1 MRTKNIIEG
10 GLTVVSNYLVLSRCI
25 VLTFFLT
32 LSLFLSAKSVVPN
45 FSKNFRFLQRNSII
59 YRSYEDSIHF
69 DMSDSEWIAMMER
82 RAACYQKMYEENN
95 KVIQQMTDY
104 LHNNKREIPDAAYD
118 SLMVC
123 IDEAFNK
130 YDFDNF
136 LIDYFTQLMIPHY
149 EAKRDTNSLVL
160 LYHIAGVS
168 NADISRF
175 QNEEAGQ
182 RAKRYYENN
191 LRMANHYTSLSSK
204 AARIIP
210 LDFMNYCYTLS
221 ALGFVTPREAFDAT
235 NRYAAFLKTNEALMP
250 EKLKSRAYMFLDRIR
265 RTAARIHHTSKLRT
279 PADSAILD
287 EMYKTSPF
295 YQVKI
300 SDLKTPEDSV
310 FFYFSKCQNKE
321 ISVQEADLLVKKLTQ
336 RLFDR
341 TARLDTINEFHIQTL
356 GNILSMAVELM
367 DKNPLILNETRTTR
381 VVHLCHQLVALV
393 QRTHIARDPYFFES
407 MLGELAHKEMLFKY
421 LPAEE
426 KMNFMNEL
434 AVKSQIGTILHV
446 GSVERI
452 ATTLFDGMLKTC
464 PEQFLGVMGL
474 NSVEELQANKSTL
487 RTWIGTAAAYHDLG
501 KIGISPI
508 INNSFRKLT
517 DQEFVITRKHPELA
531 LRYLGVDPLFDQF
544 KDVALG
550 HHKWYNGKGGYP
562 ASFDNTTSPWKA
574 CIDLITLADCIDA
587 ATDFFGRNYRRNKTL
602 KQVLGEFKRDA
613 GTIYNPVMVKALV
626 QDENLCNKVEHEITD
641 HRFVLLKT
649 LRNHYLK

>member
-1 MRTKNIIEG
+1 MKTKTTIKRGMANAD
-10 GLTVVSNYLVLSRCI
+10 NCQALSRCI
-25 VLTFFLT
+25 VLALFSM
-32 LSLFLSAKSVVPN
+32 LSLFLSAKSDVPN
-45 FSKNFRFLQRNSII
+45 FSKNFQFLERNSVI

-69 DMSDSEWIAMMER
+69 DMSDSDWVALMER
-82 RAACYQKMYEENN
+82 RAACFQKMYVENN
-95 KVIQQMTDY
+95 QVIQEMTDFFQ
-104 LHNNKREIPDAAYD
+104 NKKKEIPDAAYD

-123 IDEAFNK
+123 IDEAFYK

-136 LIDYFTQLMIPHY
+136 LIDHFTQLMIPHY
-149 EAKRDTNSLVL
+149 EAKNDTNTLVQ

-168 NADISRF
+168 NAEISRF

-191 LRMANHYTSLSSK
+191 IRMADCYSSLSPR

-221 ALGFVTPREAFDAT
+221 SLAFVAPREAFDTT
-235 NRYAAFLKTNEALMP
+235 NRYETFLKANGALMP
-250 EKLKSRAYMFLDRIR
+250 EKLRSRAYMFLDRIR

-279 PADSAILD
+279 PADSTILD

-295 YQVKI
+295 YQAKL

-310 FFYFSKCQNKE
+310 FFYFSKFQNKE
-321 ISVQEADLLVKKLTQ
+321 MTAQEADYVVKKLTQ
-336 RLFDR
+336 DLFDK
-341 TARLDTINEFHIQTL
+341 TASLDTINEFHIQTL

-367 DKNPLILNETRTTR
+367 DQNPFILKETRTTR
-381 VVHLCHQLVALV
+381 VVHLCHKLVDLV
-393 QRTHIARDPYFFES
+393 QRTHITRDPYFFES

-421 LPAEE
+421 LPGDE
-426 KMNFMNEL
+426 KMQFMNEL

-452 ATTLFDGMLKTC
+452 ATTLLDGMMKNC

-474 NSVEELQANKSTL
+474 TSVEALRANKSTL
-487 RTWIGTAAAYHDLG
+487 RAWIGTAAAYHDLG

-517 DQEFVITRKHPELA
+517 DQEFAITRKHPELA

-574 CIDLITLADCIDA
+574 CIDLVTLADCLDA

-602 KQVLGEFKRDA
+602 KQVLVEFQRDA
-613 GTIYNPVMVKALV
+613 GTIYNPVMVKSLV
-626 QDENLCNKVEHEITD
+626 NDEMLCNKVEHEITD
-641 HRFVLLKT
+641 YRFVLLKA
-649 LRNHYLK
+649 LRDHYLK

>member
-1 MRTKNIIEG
+1 MKNVIIYRRTMVVDNCCILSRSLV
-10 GLTVVSNYLVLSRCI
+10 LTV
-25 VLTFFLT
+25 FLT
-32 LSLFLSAKSVVPN
+32 LSVFLSAKNVVPN
-45 FSKNFRFLQRNSII
+45 FSKNFRFLEHNSVI

-69 DMSDSEWIAMMER
+69 DMSDSEWLAMMER
-82 RAACYQKMYEENN
+82 RAACYQEMYEANN
-95 KVIQQMTDY
+95 NVISQMTGY
-104 LHNNKREIPDAAYD
+104 FQSNKKKIPDAAYD
-118 SLMVC
+118 SLLVC
-123 IDEAFNK
+123 VEEAFNK

-136 LIDYFTQLMIPHY
+136 LVDQFTQILIPHY
-149 EAKRDTNSLVL
+149 EAKRDTNTLVQ

-168 NADISRF
+168 NAEISRF

-182 RAKRYYENN
+182 RAKKYYEKN
-191 LRMANHYTSLSSK
+191 LRMADHYASLSPR

-210 LDFMNYCYTLS
+210 LTFMNYCYTLS
-221 ALGFVTPREAFDAT
+221 ALGFVTPREAFDTT
-235 NRYAAFLKTNEALMP
+235 NRYEAFLKTNEALMP
-250 EKLKSRAYMFLDRIR
+250 EKLKERAYNFLDRIR
-265 RTAARIHHTSKLRT
+265 RTAARIHHTSMLRT
-279 PADSAILD
+279 PADSTILD
-287 EMYKTSPF
+287 EMYKSSPF
-295 YQVKI
+295 YQAKA
-300 SDLKTPEDSV
+300 SDLKTPVDSV
-310 FFYFSKCQNKE
+310 FFYFTKCQNKE

-336 RLFDR
+336 KLFDN
-341 TARLDTINEFHIQTL
+341 TARLDTIDEFDVQLL

-367 DKNPLILNETRTTR
+367 DKNPSILKETRTTR
-381 VVHLCHQLVALV
+381 VVSLCHQLVDIV
-393 QRTHIARDPYFFES
+393 QRTHISKDPFFFES
-407 MLGELAHKEMLFKY
+407 MLGELACKERLFKY

-426 KMNFMNEL
+426 KMDFMSEL

-446 GSVERI
+446 GSVERV
-452 ATTLFDGMLKTC
+452 ATMLFDGMMEAC
-464 PEQFLGVMGL
+464 PEQFVGIMGL
-474 NSVEELQANKSTL
+474 NSVDELQANKSTL

-517 DQEFVITRKHPELA
+517 DQEFAITRKHPELA

-562 ASFDNTTSPWKA
+562 ASFDNRTSPWKA

-602 KQVLGEFKRDA
+602 KQVLGELEQGA

-626 QDENLCNKVEHEITD
+626 ENEQLCLKVAHEVTD
-641 HRFVLLKT
+641 YRFELLKS

>member
-1 MRTKNIIEG
+1 MANAD
-10 GLTVVSNYLVLSRCI
+10 NCQALSRCI
-25 VLTFFLT
+25 ILAIFSMF
-32 LSLFLSAKSVVPN
+32 SLFLSAKSNVPN
-45 FSKNFRFLQRNSII
+45 FSKNFRFLERNSVI

-69 DMSDSEWIAMMER
+69 DMSDSDWVALMER
-82 RAACYQKMYEENN
+82 RAACFQKMYVENN
-95 KVIQQMTDY
+95 QVIQEMTDFFQ
-104 LHNNKREIPDAAYD
+104 NKKKEIPDEAYD

-136 LIDYFTQLMIPHY
+136 LIDHFTQLMIPHY
-149 EAKRDTNSLVL
+149 EAKNDTNTLVQ

-168 NADISRF
+168 NAEISRF

-191 LRMANHYTSLSSK
+191 IQMAEHYSSLSPR

-221 ALGFVTPREAFDAT
+221 ALGFVTPREAFDTT
-235 NRYAAFLKTNEALMP
+235 NRYEAFLKANGALMP
-250 EKLKSRAYMFLDRIR
+250 EKQRSRAYMFLDRIR

-279 PADSAILD
+279 PADSTILD

-295 YQVKI
+295 YQAKL

-310 FFYFSKCQNKE
+310 FFYFSKFQNKE
-321 ISVQEADLLVKKLTQ
+321 MTAQEADYVVKKLTQ
-336 RLFDR
+336 ELFDK
-341 TARLDTINEFHIQTL
+341 TASLDTINEFHIQTL

-367 DKNPLILNETRTTR
+367 DHNPFILKETRTTR
-381 VVHLCHQLVALV
+381 VVHLCHQLVDLV
-393 QRTHIARDPYFFES
+393 QRTHITRDPYFFES
-407 MLGELAHKEMLFKY
+407 MLGELAHKETLFKY
-421 LPAEE
+421 LPGDE
-426 KMNFMNEL
+426 KMQFMNEL

-452 ATTLFDGMLKTC
+452 ATTLFDGMMKNC

-474 NSVEELQANKSTL
+474 TSVEALQANKSTL
-487 RTWIGTAAAYHDLG
+487 RAWIGTAAAYHDLG

-517 DQEFVITRKHPELA
+517 DQEFSITRKHPELA

-574 CIDLITLADCIDA
+574 CIDLVTLADCLDA

-602 KQVLGEFKRDA
+602 KQVLVEFQRDA
-613 GTIYNPVMVKALV
+613 GTIYNPVMVKSLV
-626 QDENLCNKVEHEITD
+626 NDEMLCNKVEHEITD
-641 HRFVLLKT
+641 YRFVLLKS
-649 LRNHYLK
+649 LRDHYLK

>member
-1 MRTKNIIEG
+1 MKNAIIYRRTTVAGNCCILSRSLV
-10 GLTVVSNYLVLSRCI
+10 LTV
-25 VLTFFLT
+25 FLT
-32 LSLFLSAKSVVPN
+32 LSVFLSAKNIVPD
-45 FSKNFRFLQRNSII
+45 FSKNFHFLEHNSIL

-69 DMSDSEWIAMMER
+69 NMSDSEWLAMMER
-82 RAACYQKMYEENN
+82 RAACYQKMYEANN
-95 KVIQQMTDY
+95 KVISQMTSY
-104 LHNNKREIPDAAYD
+104 FQSNKKRIPDAAYD

-123 IDEAFNK
+123 VEEAFNK

-136 LIDYFTQLMIPHY
+136 LVDQFTQILIPHY
-149 EAKRDTNSLVL
+149 EAKRDTNTLVL

-168 NADISRF
+168 NAEISRF

-182 RAKRYYENN
+182 RAKKYYEKN
-191 LRMANHYTSLSSK
+191 LRMADHYASLSPR

-210 LDFMNYCYTLS
+210 LTFMNYCYTLS
-221 ALGFVTPREAFDAT
+221 ALSFVTPREAFDTT
-235 NRYAAFLKTNEALMP
+235 NRYEAFLKTNEALMP
-250 EKLKSRAYMFLDRIR
+250 EILKERAYKFLDRIR

-279 PADSAILD
+279 PADSTIID
-287 EMYKTSPF
+287 EMYKSSPF
-295 YQVKI
+295 YQSKA
-300 SDLKTPEDSV
+300 SDLKTPVDSV

-321 ISVQEADLLVKKLTQ
+321 ISVQEADLLVKNLTQ
-336 RLFDR
+336 KLFDN
-341 TARLDTINEFHIQTL
+341 TARLDTIDEFDVQLL

-367 DKNPLILNETRTTR
+367 DKNPSILKETRTTR
-381 VVHLCHQLVALV
+381 VVGLCHQLVDIV
-393 QRTHIARDPYFFES
+393 QRTHIAKDPFFFES
-407 MLGELAHKEMLFKY
+407 MLGELACKERLFKY

-426 KMNFMNEL
+426 KIDFMSEL

-452 ATTLFDGMLKTC
+452 ATMLFDGMIEAC
-464 PEQFLGVMGL
+464 PEQFLGIMGL
-474 NSVEELQANKSTL
+474 NSVDELQANKSTL

-517 DQEFVITRKHPELA
+517 DQEFAITRKHPELA

-562 ASFDNTTSPWKA
+562 ASFDNLTSPWKA

-602 KQVLGEFKRDA
+602 KQVLGEFQRDA

-626 QDENLCNKVEHEITD
+626 EDEQLCLKVAHEVTD
-641 HRFVLLKT
+641 YRFELLKS
-649 LRNHYLK
+649 LRDHYLK

>member
-1 MRTKNIIEG
+1 MKNAIIYRRTA
-10 GLTVVSNYLVLSRCI
+10 VVDNCSILSRCL

-32 LSLFLSAKSVVPN
+32 LSVFLSAKNIVPD
-45 FSKNFRFLQRNSII
+45 FSKNFRFLEHNSVI

-69 DMSDSEWIAMMER
+69 DMSDSEWLAMMER
-82 RAACYQKMYEENN
+82 RAACYQKMYEANN
-95 KVIQQMTDY
+95 KVISQMTGY
-104 LHNNKREIPDAAYD
+104 FQSYKKKIPDAAYD

-123 IDEAFNK
+123 VEEAFNK

-136 LIDYFTQLMIPHY
+136 LVDQFTQILIPHY
-149 EAKRDTNSLVL
+149 EAKRDTNTLVQ

-168 NADISRF
+168 NAEISRF

-182 RAKRYYENN
+182 RAKKYYEKN
-191 LRMANHYTSLSSK
+191 LRMADHYASLSPR

-210 LDFMNYCYTLS
+210 LTFMNYCYTLS
-221 ALGFVTPREAFDAT
+221 ALGFVTPREAFDTT
-235 NRYAAFLKTNEALMP
+235 NRYEAFLKTNEALMP
-250 EKLKSRAYMFLDRIR
+250 EKLKERAYNFLDRIR
-265 RTAARIHHTSKLRT
+265 RTAARIHHTSMLRT
-279 PADSAILD
+279 PADSTILD
-287 EMYKTSPF
+287 EMYKSSPF
-295 YQVKI
+295 YQAKA
-300 SDLKTPEDSV
+300 SDLKTPIDSV
-310 FFYFSKCQNKE
+310 FFYFGKCQNKE
-321 ISVQEADLLVKKLTQ
+321 MSVQEADLLVKKLTQ
-336 RLFDR
+336 KLFDN
-341 TARLDTINEFHIQTL
+341 TARLDTIDEFDVQLL

-367 DKNPLILNETRTTR
+367 DKNPSILKETRTTR
-381 VVHLCHQLVALV
+381 VVSLCHQLVDIV
-393 QRTHIARDPYFFES
+393 QRTHIAKDPFFFES
-407 MLGELAHKEMLFKY
+407 MLGELACKERLFKY

-426 KMNFMNEL
+426 KINFMNEL

-446 GSVERI
+446 GSVDRI
-452 ATTLFDGMLKTC
+452 ATTLFDGMMEAC
-464 PEQFLGVMGL
+464 PEQFLGIMGL
-474 NSVEELQANKSTL
+474 KSVDELQANKSTL

-517 DQEFVITRKHPELA
+517 DQEFAITRKHPELA

-562 ASFDNTTSPWKA
+562 ASFDNRTSPWKA

-602 KQVLGEFKRDA
+602 KQVLGELEQGA

-626 QDENLCNKVEHEITD
+626 KDEQLCHKIAHEVTD
-641 HRFVLLKT
+641 YRFELLKS
-649 LRNHYLK
+649 LREHYLK